1 MDEFDDAIEIFDEYL
16 AEQYHCDAD
25 AAYELYRDSWCDS
38 LDASV
43 KALKK
48 EFVDAKQGYY
58 KDRDEKFIEH
68 VIEKLKSECKCEVT
82 ALGHNVLAR
91 RVTDEKVQANIT
103 E

>member
-1 MDEFDDAIEIFDEYL
+1 MMDEYDDAVEIFDEYL
-16 AEQYHCDAD
+16 AEQYHCDSD
-25 AAYELYRDSWCDS
+25 AAYERYRDDWSDR
-38 LDASV
+38 LEDAV
-43 KALKK
+43 KELKK

-68 VIEKLKSECKCEVT
+68 VIEILKSECKCEVT

-91 RVTDEKVQANIT
+91 RVTNEIRAEIV